1 MGTPCPTTDDAG
13 DVKRFLVDQSG
24 TVSRQQ
30 LLSDGLSEND
40 VRRLV
45 RRRDLTAIHPGVFVD
60 HTGTP
65 TWLQRAWAAVLYARP
80 AALGGESALRAA
92 DGPGRTLRSDDITVV
107 IDHERRVRARAGLVV
122 ERRRALDDH
131 VLWNLGPPRLRYEDA
146 TVDVALAAG
155 TDLDA
160 VAALAAAC
168 GGRRTTARRLAQ
180 TVRDRARV
188 PRRAWLMAV
197 LDDVAEG
204 TSSVLEHR
212 YLRDVE
218 RAHGLPRARRQ
229 LRALAAGTVTYRDA
243 DVAGLVVVE
252 LDGRLF
258 HDSASARDRD
268 MERDLDTSLD
278 GRTTVRLGWGQVVGR
293 PCSTAGKIGALLT
306 MLGWT
311 GVIVPCRP
319 GCTATGN
326 IPVIR

>member
-1 MGTPCPTTDDAG
+1 M
-13 DVKRFLVDQSG
+13 KRFLVDQSG

-30 LLSDGLSEND
+30 LLADGMSEND

-65 TWLQRAWAAVLYARP
+65 TWLQRAWAAVLYAWP

-92 DGPGRTLRSDDITVV
+92 DGPGRVLRSDDVTVV
-107 IDHERRVRARAGLVV
+107 IDHARRVRGRPGLVV

-146 TVDVALAAG
+146 AIDVALAAA

-180 TVRDRARV
+180 TVRERSRV
-188 PRRAWLMAV
+188 PERAWITSV
-197 LDDVAEG
+197 LSDVADG
-204 TSSVLEHR
+204 TCSVLEHR
-212 YLRDVE
+212 YLHDVE
-218 RAHGLPRARRQ
+218 RAHRLPTARRQ
-229 LRALAAGTVTYRDA
+229 LRAVTAATVTYRDV
-243 DVAGLVVVE
+243 DIAGLVVVE

-258 HDSASARDRD
+258 HDSATGRDRD
-268 MERDLDTSLD
+268 MERDLDASLE
-278 GRTTVRLGWGQVVGR
+278 GRTTVRLGWGQVIGR

-306 MLGWT
+306 MLGWA
-311 GVIVPCRP
+311 GSIVPCGP
-319 GCTATGN
+319 SCTASGN
-326 IPVIR
+326 IPVTR